1 MTEYVQ
7 WGSVP
12 EDSNGGDG
20 NLYLKMKTGG
30 TYRIRPV
37 LDPVKFF
44 KYFHKHEGKLRTAI
58 CDKPDVCP
66 VRDRHPELKKPSMR
80 YAAYVIDRNDD
91 NKIKIL
97 EAPQSVFRPIGST
110 FESTG
115 KNPGSK
121 NGGSDFQVK
130 VTGVGLNTKYDVA
143 WAGSTPMTPD
153 EVNALKEA
161 LDGDMKKLQKL
172 YKVDTPEQIE
182 AKLFGNLD
190 DSGSSD
196 SGSNDSGFGQTSEA
210 SASAPSA
217 PAAPENPAPS
227 APSAEAETEA
237 PATGGDDWD
246 NNF

>member
-12 EDSNGGDG
+12 EDSNGGDN

-30 TYRIRPV
+30 TYKIRPV

-80 YAAYVIDRNDD
+80 YAAYVIDRNDG

-143 WAGSTPMTPD
+143 WAGSTPMTPE
-153 EVNALKEA
+153 EVEALKVA

-182 AKLFGNLD
+182 AKLFD
-190 DSGSSD
+190 SVDESGS
-196 SGSNDSGFGQTSEA
+196 GDSGFGD
-210 SASAPSA
+210 A
-217 PAAPENPAPS
+217 PAAAAPAVVESAAPAPTP
-227 APSAEAETEA
+227 ATTEA
-237 PATGGDDWD
+237 APAEPATGGDDWD

>member
-12 EDSNGGDG
+12 EDSSNGDKSTF
-20 NLYLKMKTGG
+20 LKLKTGG
-30 TYRIRPV
+30 TYKIRPV

-121 NGGSDFQVK
+121 NGGSDFQIK

-143 WAGSTPMTPD
+143 WAGSTPLTPD
-153 EVNALKEA
+153 EVDALKEA
-161 LDGDMKKLQKL
+161 LDGDKTRLQKL
-172 YKVDTPEQIE
+172 YKVDSPEQIE
-182 AKLFGNLD
+182 AKLFGSPD
-190 DSGSSD
+190 DSGPS
-196 SGSNDSGFGQTSEA
+196 DSGFGEAPSE
-210 SASAPSA
+210 APSA
-217 PAAPENPAPS
+217 PAAVESTAPAPTS
-227 APSAEAETEA
+227 AAIEA
-237 PATGGDDWD
+237 PATGGDDWE

>member
-20 NLYLKMKTGG
+20 KSEFLKLKTGNK
-30 TYRIRPV
+30 YQIRPV

-80 YAAYVIDRNDD
+80 YAAYVIDRADG
-91 NKIKIL
+91 KIKIL

-143 WAGSTPMTPD
+143 WAGSTPLTPD
-153 EVNALKEA
+153 EVDSLKEA
-161 LDGDMKKLQKL
+161 LDGDKTRLQKL
-172 YKVDTPEQIE
+172 YKVNTSEEIE
-182 AKLFGNLD
+182 AKLFG
-190 DSGSSD
+190 GSEE
-196 SGSNDSGFGQTSEA
+196 SGSNDSGFGEAPA
-210 SASAPSA
+210 SAAVA
-217 PAAPENPAPS
+217 PASAAVESTAPAPTP
-227 APSAEAETEA
+227 AAAEA

>member
-1 MTEYVQ
+1 
-7 WGSVP
+7 
-12 EDSNGGDG
+12 
-20 NLYLKMKTGG
+20 
-30 TYRIRPV
+30 
-37 LDPVKFF
+37 
-44 KYFHKHEGKLRTAI
+44 
-58 CDKPDVCP
+58 
-66 VRDRHPELKKPSMR
+66 MR
-80 YAAYVIDRNDD
+80 YAAYVIDRNDG

-143 WAGSTPMTPD
+143 WAGSTPMTPE
-153 EVNALKEA
+153 EVDALKEA

-182 AKLFGNLD
+182 AKLFGGSD
-190 DSGSSD
+190 DSGSGG
-196 SGSNDSGFGQTSEA
+196 SGDSGFGQTQEA
-210 SASAPSA
+210 AAPSA
-217 PAAPENPAPS
+217 PAVVESAAPAPS
-227 APSAEAETEA
+227 PTPAAVAE

>member
-1 MTEYVQ
+1 MAEYVQ

-12 EDSNGGDG
+12 EDSSGGEKSEF
-20 NLYLKMKTGG
+20 LKLKTGN
-30 TYRIRPV
+30 TYKIRPI

-44 KYFHKHEGKLRTAI
+44 KYFHKEGGKLRTAI

-80 YAAYVIDRNDD
+80 YAAYVIDRAD

-115 KNPGSK
+115 KNPGSGK
-121 NGGSDFQVK
+121 DGSDFQVK

-143 WAGSTPMTPD
+143 WAGQTPLTQD
-153 EVNALKEA
+153 ERDALKEA

-172 YKVDTPEQIE
+172 YKVDTPEEIE
-182 AKLFGNLD
+182 KKLFGAED
-190 DSGSSD
+190 AGADASD
-196 SGSNDSGFGQTSEA
+196 NSGFGEA
-210 SASAPSA
+210 PAETVAAAA
-217 PAAPENPAPS
+217 PAAPAAPAPV
-227 APSAEAETEA
+227 EAS
-237 PATGGDDWD
+237 GDSGDDWE